1 MTPEFASRSFMIIR
15 SSMII
20 FGMVVGMS
28 ISTNAETVKVMDE
41 ASTDGSFTIAQT
53 NGQDRRDTRQDC
65 RQGKGP
71 SARTSAT
78 ANSRDARSSRGTAAR
93 GVSTSSG
100 CGALP
105 PARRSGHAGSLG
117 DEADKPLADREHHK
131 LIKTAYAAI
140 LPQFVADARRRPIRR
155 LDLGALP
162 ARRDHWLCIVDTCL
176 PLSGSAS
183 RSANAYLAQPTQ
195 QHISGW
201 AQLQGRLAN
210 P

>member
-53 NGQDRRDTRQDC
+53 SGIGAGSAGTPGRTAVTRM
-65 RQGKGP
+65 GP

-78 ANSRDARSSRGTAAR
+78 ANRRDARISRGTAAR

-105 PARRSGHAGSLG
+105 PARRSGQLVARG
-117 DEADKPLADREHHK
+117 DWLTRKIRYFC
-131 LIKTAYAAI
+131 I
-140 LPQFVADARRRPIRR
+140 ADAQ
-155 LDLGALP
+155 
-162 ARRDHWLCIVDTCL
+162 
-176 PLSGSAS
+176 
-183 RSANAYLAQPTQ
+183 LAV
-195 QHISGW
+195 
-201 AQLQGRLAN
+201 
-210 P
+210 

>member
-53 NGQDRRDTRQDC
+53 NGQERRGHPGRTAVTRM
-65 RQGKGP
+65 GP

-78 ANSRDARSSRGTAAR
+78 ANSRDARISRGTAAR

-100 CGALP
+100 RGALP
-105 PARRSGHAGSLG
+105 PARRSG
-117 DEADKPLADREHHK
+117 
-131 LIKTAYAAI
+131 
-140 LPQFVADARRRPIRR
+140 
-155 LDLGALP
+155 
-162 ARRDHWLCIVDTCL
+162 
-176 PLSGSAS
+176 
-183 RSANAYLAQPTQ
+183 
-195 QHISGW
+195 
-201 AQLQGRLAN
+201 
-210 P
+210 